1 MEEKN
6 YTFYVESEASNDFVK
21 FLVENSLEA
30 KPIGFIDDNKYLIA
44 WETLEIKNA
53 WDILLYDKN
62 FEDLVKEFTKR
73 GLILERIKLFGNIKY
88 GYIVGKESVLEF

>member
-6 YTFYVESEASNDFVK
+6 YTFYVEPEASNDFVK

-30 KPIGFIDDNKYLIA
+30 KLLGYLQDERFIV

-53 WDILLYDKN
+53 WDILLDDRN

-73 GLILERIKLFGNIKY
+73 GLVLERIRLFGNMKY
-88 GYIVGKESVLEF
+88 RYIVGEESVLEF